1 MIKIN
6 TLLQKLDD
14 ALGKVEPESFLKPI
28 VSEIEE
34 YQKNIRQIQAQFTDT
49 PQFNE
54 TKAYPQFLSCGLL
67 EIKGKNGANTDFCLP
82 KVYPFPPKSLYIEHE
97 KDGQFL
103 REMLMRLLSSA
114 PLVQLEV
121 ILVDALSLGGIFNLA
136 RRLLDKGNDFIY
148 QQRILTESS
157 EIEEALKHLYEYL
170 KVNLQEK
177 LAGYKD
183 FAHYN
188 NEIKEDKLPLK
199 ALFLS
204 GVDALSSNA
213 LYYLEKIMRFGSKNG
228 VLSFVNL
235 ESEKNNKSAQD
246 LKRYAEFFKDRTGF
260 ERLKYLNVEVIN
272 DHGIQSKHMQDFA
285 TKIKAYYKQK
295 KQVKRE
301 LKDLQREQDFWTKS
315 SQFRVSVPVGWDIN
329 HKEVC
334 FEIGEVQNHTL
345 ICGRSGSGKS
355 NFLHVLIQ
363 NLAFYY
369 VPNEVQLFLLDY
381 KEGVEFNA
389 YTNPT
394 ILEHARLV
402 SVESSVGFGV
412 GFLSWLDKEM
422 KKRGDLFKQVKQFNV
437 KDLSDYRKHGEMPR
451 LIVVIDEFQVLFSD
465 STTKEKERVEAYLTT
480 ILKKGRSYGVH
491 LILATQTMRGADIN
505 KSLMAQIA
513 NRIALAM
520 DAQDSSSILS
530 DDVACELTPPT
541 EGIFNNNGGHQKYHT
556 KMSIPKA
563 PDDFKPFIKK
573 IHKEF
578 NQRNLTPIEHKIYN
592 GETPLKMPNT
602 LKANEMRLHL
612 GKEVD
617 YEQKD
622 LIVEFESNESHLLVV
637 SQDLNARIALMK
649 LFAQNFKTANKELLF
664 YNAEK
669 RLVRELDELKKH
681 HITPMQSPLMSVLDT
696 AMNPN
701 SVLMI
706 DNLNEAKELHDKIG
720 VEKLRSFLEKATDNE
735 QYCIIFAHDLRQI
748 KTNYNLDKLKELLN
762 NHFKQCLAF
771 ECNKEN
777 LEAIRKDLP
786 SLKNKL
792 NALFVELSKDSHT
805 EFRPFSL

>member
-1 MIKIN
+1 METIPTN
-6 TLLQKLDD
+6 SELNWEF
-14 ALGKVEPESFLKPI
+14 VEPLNEKALSGL
-28 VSEIEE
+28 E
-34 YQKNIRQIQAQFTDT
+34 YQLKMGLSDAFKDFVKRSNYGFSQWRSFMVGNKSYTFKHVLN
-49 PQFNE
+49 FNLDG
-54 TKAYPQFLSCGLL
+54 KGLL
-67 EIKGKNGANTDFCLP
+67 IDFMQSLKEWLEPEEIIFAN
-82 KVYPFPPKSLYIEHE
+82 
-97 KDGQFL
+97 DGYGGYY
-103 REMLMRLLSSA
+103 LLNTASD
-114 PLVQLEV
+114 VV
-121 ILVDALSLGGIFNLA
+121 
-136 RRLLDKGNDFIY
+136 
-148 QQRILTESS
+148 
-157 EIEEALKHLYEYL
+157 
-170 KVNLQEK
+170 
-177 LAGYKD
+177 
-183 FAHYN
+183 
-188 NEIKEDKLPLK
+188 
-199 ALFLS
+199 LFL
-204 GVDALSSNA
+204 DTDD
-213 LYYLEKIMRFGSKNG
+213 GSKHA
-228 VLSFVNL
+228 LL
-235 ESEKNNKSAQD
+235 H
-246 LKRYAEFFKDRTGF
+246 LKMF
-260 ERLKYLNVEVIN
+260 LI
-272 DHGIQSKHMQDFA
+272 
-285 TKIKAYYKQK
+285 
-295 KQVKRE
+295 KRE

-334 FEIGEVQNHTL
+334 FEIGEAQNHTL

-363 NLAFYY
+363 NLTFYY
-369 VPNEVQLFLLDY
+369 APNEAQLFLLDY

-402 SVESSVGFGV
+402 SVASSVGFGV

-422 KKRGDLFKQVKQFNV
+422 KKRGELFKQFNV

-465 STTKEKERVEAYLTT
+465 STTKEKERVEAYLTN

-491 LILATQTMRGADIN
+491 LILATQTMCGADIN

-513 NRIALAM
+513 NRIALLM
-520 DAQDSSSILS
+520 DAEDSESVLS
-530 DDVACELTPPT
+530 DDVACELVRP

-573 IHKEF
+573 IHRDF
-578 NQRNLTPIEHKIYN
+578 NQRNLAPIEHKIYN
-592 GETPLKMPNT
+592 GETALEMPNI

-622 LIVEFESNESHLLVV
+622 LIVGFESNESHLLVV

-681 HITPMQSPLMSVLDT
+681 RITPMRSPLMSVLDT

-720 VEKLRSFLEKATDNE
+720 VEKLKSFLEKATDNE
-735 QYCIIFAHDLRQI
+735 
-748 KTNYNLDKLKELLN
+748 
-762 NHFKQCLAF
+762 
-771 ECNKEN
+771 
-777 LEAIRKDLP
+777 
-786 SLKNKL
+786 
-792 NALFVELSKDSHT
+792 
-805 EFRPFSL
+805 